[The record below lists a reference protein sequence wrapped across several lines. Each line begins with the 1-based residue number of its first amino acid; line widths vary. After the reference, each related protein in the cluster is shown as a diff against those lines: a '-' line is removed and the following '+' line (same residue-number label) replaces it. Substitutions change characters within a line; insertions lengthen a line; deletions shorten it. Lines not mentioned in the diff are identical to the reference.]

1 MEIVEI
7 VEMVVIRNRW
17 ILTNPVKIVEI
28 VEMVVMVEAIRNGWQ
43 PISPVEIVEMVE
55 VICNRCQP
63 ISQVEIVEI
72 GDIVEMTG
80 AATQPLAAQHQSG
93 NSENSG
99 NGGDDTQS
107 LLAYHTSGNC
117 GSDDGD
123 TTSLPSHDFRKIF
136 ENHENGGM
144 VEVILDRWQPIT
156 PVEIAEIAAMEDV
169 TFGGWHP
176 HSPVEIMEIV
186 GMGEKICL

>member
-1 MEIVEI
+1 MEI
-7 VEMVVIRNRW
+7 VEMVMVIRNRW
-17 ILTNPVKIVEI
+17 TLTNPVNIVEI

-107 LLAYHTSGNC
+107 LLAYHTSGNSV
-117 GSDDGD
+117 SDGGYDIVAISRLQFFFFNYENAH
-123 TTSLPSHDFRKIF
+123 SLFREHPRGLTKIRKISIT
-136 ENHENGGM
+136 HLPYAHLPIK
-144 VEVILDRWQPIT
+144 VELFQ
-156 PVEIAEIAAMEDV
+156 
-169 TFGGWHP
+169 
-176 HSPVEIMEIV
+176 
-186 GMGEKICL
+186 K